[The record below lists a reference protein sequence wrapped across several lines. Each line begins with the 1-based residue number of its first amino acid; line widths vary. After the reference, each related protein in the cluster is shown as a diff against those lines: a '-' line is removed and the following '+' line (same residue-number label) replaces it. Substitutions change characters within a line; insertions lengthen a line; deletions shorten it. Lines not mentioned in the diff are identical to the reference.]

1 MSARRLPPLALLA
14 LLAVA
19 LPVRAQHAGHAST
32 PSPVADPH
40 AAHAQPKPKPAVPED
55 PHAGHA
61 KSEPA
66 ADPHAGH
73 VMPTPAPDPHAG
85 HVMPAPT
92 PAPHPHAGHV
102 SPAPAPD
109 PHAGH
114 VMPEPAADPHAG
126 HVMPAP
132 ADAPRTPIPAL
143 TVADRAAAFPP
154 VAGHAAHDRAPH
166 SYWLIDHLEATR
178 ADGDAGFGW
187 EADAWIGG
195 DVQRLWL
202 RSEGEGVEGNIESAD
217 LEVLYGRGISAWW
230 DVVAGVRHAWGEGP
244 SRTALALGVQGLAPY
259 KIPVEATLYVGDGRA
274 SARVEAGYETLL
286 TNRWIVQWEATADLH
301 AGGDA
306 RRGEGSG
313 FSTLAAGAR
322 LRYEVNRR
330 FAPYIGIERERAFGA
345 TPDLRRAAGESADD
359 TRVVAGVR
367 FWF

>member
-1 MSARRLPPLALLA
+1 M
-14 LLAVA
+14 
-19 LPVRAQHAGHAST
+19 
-32 PSPVADPH
+32 
-40 AAHAQPKPKPAVPED
+40 PA
-55 PHAGHA
+55 
-61 KSEPA
+61 PA

-73 VMPTPAPDPHAG
+73 VLPAPDPHAGHVMPKPSADPHAGHAVPASTTDPHAGHTMPTPAPDPHAG

-92 PAPHPHAGHV
+92 ADPHAGHV
-102 SPAPAPD
+102 MPAPAPD

-114 VMPEPAADPHAG
+114 VMPAPAADPHAG
-126 HVMPAP
+126 HAMPAP
-132 ADAPRTPIPAL
+132 ANVPRTPIPVL
-143 TVADRAAAFPP
+143 TDADRAAAFPD

-166 SYWLIDHLEATR
+166 SYWLVDHLEAAR
-178 ADGDAGFGW
+178 VGGDAGFGW

-202 RSEGEGVEGNIESAD
+202 RSEGEGVEGNVESAD

-230 DVVAGVRHAWGEGP
+230 DVVAGVRHAWGESP

-259 KIPVEATLYVGDGRA
+259 KIPVEATLYLGDGRA

-286 TNRWIVQWEATADLH
+286 TNRWIVQWEVTADLH

-306 RRGEGSG
+306 RNGAGSG
-313 FSTLAAGAR
+313 LATLAAGAR
-322 LRYEVNRR
+322 LRYEINRR
-330 FAPYIGIERERAFGA
+330 FAPYVGIERERAFGA
-345 TPDLRRAAGESADD
+345 TADLRRAAGDPVDD